1 MKNISLVQD
10 YVTRAEDRLDSVDL
24 LHKKASWANVVRE
37 SQEIV
42 ELCLKAYLRYINVE
56 VPRIH
61 DVSGA
66 LMDNKNLLSGEVEK
80 NISKIISISKSLR
93 RDRELA
99 FYGTEDLTPSEFY
112 SEEDATEARDSA
124 KFIFET
130 VSKSIKQNRE

>member
-10 YVTRAEDRLDSVDL
+10 YIKRAEDRIDSVDL
-24 LHKKASWANVVRE
+24 LYKKESWANVVRE

-42 ELCLKAYLRYINVE
+42 ELCLKAYLRHINVE

-66 LMDNKNLLSGEVEK
+66 LEDNKELLSGEVAK
-80 NISKIISISKSLR
+80 NFKKIVSISKSLR

-112 SEEDATEARDSA
+112 AKDDATEARDFA
-124 KFIFET
+124 KYVFKA
-130 VSKSIKQNRE
+130 VSSSVK